1 MIKMN
6 KTEKIINSEGSNNAI
21 VYDKRNWVLIILLMV
36 LCLAFIAPTYYQYY
50 EVSRRHID
58 VMNANDVA
66 SQIKSAAD
74 SGTEGILTDMLTPVS
89 ELPVGI
95 VSTEFS
101 IQNLEQHSAVMY
113 YFLNSASGNCEIYI
127 APSDTIDKDKAES
140 GDLTQQDNIYSYW
153 GGYAKDGKTR
163 LSRI

>member
-6 KTEKIINSEGSNNAI
+6 KTEKIIDTEGSNNAI

-66 SQIKSAAD
+66 SQIKSARD
-74 SGTEGILTDMLTPVS
+74 SGTEGILTDTLTPVS

-113 YFLNSASGNCEIYI
+113 YF
-127 APSDTIDKDKAES
+127 
-140 GDLTQQDNIYSYW
+140 
-153 GGYAKDGKTR
+153 
-163 LSRI
+163 